1 MLRIGKVG
9 KAGNLLGRL
18 LVGLL
23 ALATLGP
30 DKPPSSFLTV
40 LRIPGLKPSPP
51 APLSLPA
58 VALVQTRFVQVAPRF
73 NPEGAWQRTPGRPLA
88 VVLLH
93 GFHVFP
99 FHRDYASQATFH
111 SWQKPGSKLV
121 EGLAPSAD
129 VFAFAYSQNVSVE
142 EIAAVPDL
150 AAGIGWL
157 RAFGYTQIVLIGH
170 SAGGL
175 IARQFVEDHPTA
187 GVTKVIQVCAPN
199 AGTNY
204 AQLGPGVQKTQK
216 PFVRSLTKEA
226 RARALKDRA
235 GKHVPQRLQF
245 ICVVGNGVGLGD
257 GVVANESQWP
267 ADLQRQGIPAVFLR
281 TTHFTVVRSQ
291 AEIQRLAELVRTY
304 VPRWTPG
311 QVALAKKE
319 KRLK

>member
-1 MLRIGKVG
+1 MLGNGNSG
-9 KAGNLLGRL
+9 KAGKLLGRL
-18 LVGLL
+18 LVCLL
-23 ALATLGP
+23 ILGALGP
-30 DKPPSSFLTV
+30 DKPASNLLTV
-40 LRIPGLKPSPP
+40 LRLPGTKPPSPP
-51 APLSLPA
+51 VALPA
-58 VALVQTRFVQVAPRF
+58 VGLVQTRFVQVAPRF
-73 NPEGAWQRTPGRPLA
+73 NPEGAWQRTPGRPVA

-93 GFHVFP
+93 GFHIFP
-99 FHRDYASQATFH
+99 FHRDYAARATFH
-111 SWQKPGSKLV
+111 SWQRPGSKMV
-121 EGLAPSAD
+121 EGLATHAD

-142 EIAAVPDL
+142 EVAAGLDL

-157 RAFGYTQIVLIGH
+157 RAFGYTQIVLVGH

-175 IARQFVEDHPTA
+175 IARQFVEDHPEA

-235 GKHVPQRLQF
+235 GKGIPAGVQF
-245 ICVVGNGVGLGD
+245 VCIVGDGVGLGD
-257 GVVANESQWP
+257 GVVGNESQWP
-267 ADLQRQGIPAVFLR
+267 ADLQSQGIPAVFLR

-291 AEIQRLAELVRTY
+291 AEIQRLAELVRKPI
-304 VPRWTPG
+304 PRWSPG

-319 KRLK
+319 MRLK